1 MQKRVSDITTLK
13 IRTTNPN
20 DISQSD
26 QPFFNQRLDQTR
38 DNIQI
43 PQSIQEILFP
53 NFQLRSLTSVIALLL
68 TLNYICQ
75 YIYYK
80 VSGYKYFGCVLYEL
94 GAFYA
99 ADVIYEYEF
108 YRYITGTLYFGSIY
122 NAIIFVITFTM
133 EAYTLEYMLGKFVIC
148 IYLNAGIYGL
158 IFSALIYKNSITTG
172 NCGIIFT
179 ILVLYGSN
187 LIKKYHEMENAKA
200 IIGLYCIL
208 LILNFLT
215 ILETQNTNIGIVIGG
230 IINGFGISIFIHFR
244 HINEKTK
251 KVTFILLFVIFS
263 VEIMLFG
270 LLQNIDVD
278 KIFKIN
284 LFC

>member
-1 MQKRVSDITTLK
+1 
-13 IRTTNPN
+13 
-20 DISQSD
+20 
-26 QPFFNQRLDQTR
+26 
-38 DNIQI
+38 
-43 PQSIQEILFP
+43 
-53 NFQLRSLTSVIALLL
+53 
-68 TLNYICQ
+68 
-75 YIYYK
+75 
-80 VSGYKYFGCVLYEL
+80 
-94 GAFYA
+94 
-99 ADVIYEYEF
+99 
-108 YRYITGTLYFGSIY
+108 
-122 NAIIFVITFTM
+122 M

-244 HINEKTK
+244 NINEKTK

>member
-99 ADVIYEYEF
+99 ADMS
-108 YRYITGTLYFGSIY
+108 SID
-122 NAIIFVITFTM
+122 I
-133 EAYTLEYMLGKFVIC
+133 LLGP
-148 IYLNAGIYGL
+148 
-158 IFSALIYKNSITTG
+158 
-172 NCGIIFT
+172 
-179 ILVLYGSN
+179 
-187 LIKKYHEMENAKA
+187 
-200 IIGLYCIL
+200 CIL
-208 LILNFLT
+208 GVSTMQSFLQLHLQWKP
-215 ILETQNTNIGIVIGG
+215 IHQNICQE
-230 IINGFGISIFIHFR
+230 S
-244 HINEKTK
+244 
-251 KVTFILLFVIFS
+251 LLFAYIQMQESMVQYS
-263 VEIMLFG
+263 
-270 LLQNIDVD
+270 QH
-278 KIFKIN
+278 
-284 LFC
+284 